1 MAKEHPRL
9 TTEQKNQ
16 ICSILSI
23 GATRAMAAQ
32 YAGCH
37 HATLRAEIRR
47 DRDFAQRVIHS
58 ELKLESVCL
67 KSIREAASDP
77 KQWRAAAWALERVFP
92 NRYARR
98 KASTITTDQA
108 NELVAEFNEIIAS
121 ELPVPKFR
129 KRIFDRLA
137 LVYTNIQINTAP
149 QRETDHTHAQL
160 MEPSNELP
168 RLVGPPHLEVG
179 LDTPVLEATSSTP
192 PSEPTETQNH

>member
-1 MAKEHPRL
+1 MAKPVRL
-9 TTEQKNQ
+9 TAEQKDQ
-16 ICSILSI
+16 ICAILSM
-23 GATRAMAAQ
+23 GATRSMAAQ

-47 DRDFAQRVIHS
+47 DPDFSRRVIHS

-67 KSIREAASDP
+67 RNIREAASDP
-77 KQWRAAAWALERVFP
+77 KQWRAAAWALERVYP

-129 KRIFDRLA
+129 QRIFDRLA
-137 LVYTNIQINTAP
+137 LLYTNIQINTAH
-149 QRETDHTHAQL
+149 QRETEQTNAQF
-160 MEPSNELP
+160 METPIEPP
-168 RLVGPPHLEVG
+168 RLVGPTLMAVG
-179 LDTPVLEATSSTP
+179 LDPPIPETTASSP
-192 PSEPTETQNH
+192 PSKSTEIQAN